1 MRLENYFTSWRL
13 FEKTQA
19 TMLDELGAR
28 AAALEND
35 LAFMKGG
42 ELRPMTETVPSVN
55 SRGKSPTAGDYD
67 LGAVSLSFSCRRFR
81 LVTTSWGTNSRIS
94 ASTSVS
100 AGWSFLCVFEC
111 KFDPPFGAPRG
122 RIHQ

>member
-67 LGAVSLSFSCRRFR
+67 LGAVSLSFSGRRFR
-81 LVTTSWGTNSRIS
+81 LVTTSWRTNSRIS

-100 AGWSFLCVFEC
+100 AG
-111 KFDPPFGAPRG
+111 
-122 RIHQ
+122 